1 MTSKATNYI
10 KWFSGI
16 AMLYLSG
23 TREKELTGVEGAGF
37 CHRFLTSKEDFTYPG
52 LHLTWLMCQSPLK
65 WLLSFLVGGE
75 GCCPSSSMLAR
86 ICSKVPAEGGAW
98 VCYFGYRFVL
108 YFLKAEGSNGSRI
121 PRYTA
126 LYSSLLSSSLKY
138 IAAFYGFIIMSL
150 SYSLIL

>member
-23 TREKELTGVEGAGF
+23 TREKVLIRVEGAGL
-37 CHRFLTSKEDFTYPG
+37 CHRFCTNKEDFAYPG
-52 LHLTWLMCQSPLK
+52 LRLTWLMCQSPLK
-65 WLLSFLVGGE
+65 WLLSFLVGTEACSG
-75 GCCPSSSMLAR
+75 SSMLAR
-86 ICSKVPAEGGAW
+86 ICSKVPVEGGAW

-108 YFLKAEGSNGSRI
+108 YFLKTEGSNGSRT
-121 PRYTA
+121 PHYTA

-138 IAAFYGFIIMSL
+138 IAAFYGLIIMSL

>member
-1 MTSKATNYI
+1 MTSKAPKYI

-23 TREKELTGVEGAGF
+23 TWEKELRRVEGVGF
-37 CHRFLTSKEDFTYPG
+37 CHRFLTSKEDFTYLG
-52 LHLTWLMCQSPLK
+52 LHLTWLMRQSPLK
-65 WLLSFLVGGE
+65 WLLSFLMGRE
-75 GCCPSSSMLAR
+75 ACCPSSCMLPR
-86 ICSKVPAEGGAW
+86 ICGKAPVEGGAW

-108 YFLKAEGSNGSRI
+108 YFSKAEGVNGSRI

-138 IAAFYGFIIMSL
+138 IAASCGLITMSL

>member
-1 MTSKATNYI
+1 MVF
-10 KWFSGI
+10 WHCH
-16 AMLYLSG
+16 LLLS
-23 TREKELTGVEGAGF
+23 RARNKKLRRVEGLGF
-37 CHRFLTSKEDFTYPG
+37 CHRFLTSKENITYPG

-65 WLLSFLVGGE
+65 WLLPVLMGRE
-75 GCCPSSSMLAR
+75 GCCPGSSVLAG
-86 ICSKVPAEGGAW
+86 ICSKVPVESGAW

-108 YFLKAEGSNGSRI
+108 CFLKAEGSNGSRI

-138 IAAFYGFIIMSL
+138 IAAFYGLIIMPL